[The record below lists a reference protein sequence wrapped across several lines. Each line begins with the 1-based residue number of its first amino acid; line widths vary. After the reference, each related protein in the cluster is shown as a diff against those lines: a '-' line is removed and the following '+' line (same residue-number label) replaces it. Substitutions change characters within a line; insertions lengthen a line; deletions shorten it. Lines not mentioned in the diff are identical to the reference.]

1 MPSCFSQFCYVCSSA
16 VILTALVA
24 GQSDP
29 VAQAKPPNAFL
40 EVQEPR
46 GGVEAQTDA
55 RSVQAQTAG
64 AGQPTGAGQP
74 KGPGI
79 GASDRLPASRFQTN
93 RLGMSPTDFA
103 GFLFL
108 PAVTYSAGPQAD
120 SVAVADV
127 NGDGK
132 LDLVV
137 ANGCLTPSNCAYSE
151 GEVSVLLGNGDGTFR
166 TAVTY
171 STYGQGTYSLA
182 VADLNGDDNPDVI
195 VTNDWSNSVSVLMGN
210 GDGTFRTPVVY
221 SSGGL
226 APDSIAVGDVN
237 GDGKPDLVVANFD
250 QNSNNANGGVSVL
263 RGNGDGTFQA
273 PVSFSSGGYDATSV
287 AIGDVNGD
295 GHLDLIVVN
304 LCQSVGSCGEPSGV
318 SVLLGNDDG
327 SFNEPVSYSSGVYP
341 SYSVALGDL
350 NRDGHPDLVVGGA
363 ADGGGMASVLLGN
376 GDGTF
381 QAPIGYSSGFDS
393 TAYGIVIR
401 DVNNDGYSDLVM
413 TDGGGCYRSCGGG
426 VSLLLGNGDGTF
438 QTSVTYPSGAYKS
451 GGGGNLM
458 AVADVN
464 GDGTPDLLVANQCGH
479 EWFSCDIGTVSVLL
493 NNNGAPLT
501 TTSLVSSLNPAN
513 LNQMVTYTATVTSQ
527 AGGSVNGAVTFT
539 DSYSTAATVVTLLN
553 NRASYSTSYPKGDI
567 GAHVITATYPGSLH
581 NALGSQ
587 SKLTEFVRGAVSKTV
602 VTTSGSPSFVGQPVT
617 FTATVTSMSGAIP
630 DGELV
635 TFYNGS
641 KLLASVPMAGG
652 KAAYTTSL
660 LSAVKH
666 VVKAAYLG
674 DTKFEPSSG
683 AVVQVVERYPTT
695 TTLRSSPN
703 PSIYGQA
710 VTLTATVSSGAPGG
724 PTGTV
729 TFKNGTTT
737 LGGAKL
743 IAGTARLTTKYLPVG
758 TLTITANYN
767 GDAYSAKS
775 SGTITQTVQ

>member
-1 MPSCFSQFCYVCSSA
+1 MPFRFSPFCYVCLSA
-16 VILTALVA
+16 VLLTALVA

-40 EVQEPR
+40 DAQKPR
-46 GGVEAQTDA
+46 GGVQLQTDA
-55 RSVQAQTAG
+55 RNVLGQTAG
-64 AGQPTGAGQP
+64 AGQTGVGT
-74 KGPGI
+74 
-79 GASDRLPASRFQTN
+79 SDRLPASRFQTN
-93 RLGMSPTDFA
+93 RLGISPTDSA
-103 GFLFL
+103 AFLFL
-108 PAVTYSAGPQAD
+108 PAVTYPAGPQAD

-132 LDLVV
+132 PDLVV
-137 ANGCLTPSNCAYSE
+137 ANGCLTPSNCGYSE
-151 GEVSVLLGNGDGTFR
+151 GEISVLLGNGDGTFQ

-171 STYGQGTYSLA
+171 PTYGLGSYSLV
-182 VADLNGDDNPDVI
+182 VADLNGDGHPDV
-195 VTNDWSNSVSVLMGN
+195 VVANNWSNSVSVLMGN

-226 APDSIAVGDVN
+226 YPDSIAIGDVN

-250 QNSNNANGGVSVL
+250 QNSNDANGGVSVL
-263 RGNGDGTFQA
+263 LGNGDGTFQA
-273 PVSFSSGGYDATSV
+273 PTSFSSGEYDATSI
-287 AIGDVNGD
+287 AIADVNGD

-304 LCQSVGSCGEPSGV
+304 LCQSVSTCGEPSGV
-318 SVLLGNDDG
+318 SVLLGKGDG
-327 SFNEPVSYSSGVYP
+327 SFKEPVSYSSGVSP
-341 SYSVALGDL
+341 SYSVAVGDL
-350 NRDGHPDLVVGGA
+350 NRDGHPDLVVAGNTE
-363 ADGGGMASVLLGN
+363 GMASVLLGN

-381 QAPIGYSSGFDS
+381 QAAIGYSSGVYGIP
-393 TAYGIVIR
+393 YGIVIR
-401 DVNNDGYSDLVM
+401 DVNNDGYLDLVM
-413 TDGGGCYRSCGGG
+413 TYGSDCGPCGGA
-426 VSLLLGNGDGTF
+426 VSFLLGNGDGTF
-438 QTSVTYPSGAYKS
+438 QTAVSYSSGAFKS

-464 GDGTPDLLVANQCGH
+464 GDGTPDLVVANQCGN

-501 TTSLVSSLNPAN
+501 TTSLVSSLNPVN

-527 AGGSVNGAVTFT
+527 AGGTVNGAVTFW
-539 DSYSTAATVVTLLN
+539 DSFSTVPTVVTLVN
-553 NRASYSTSYPKGDI
+553 NRASYSTSYPSYPKGEI
-567 GAHVITATYPGSLH
+567 GAHLITATYPGSLH

-587 SKLTEFVRGAVSKTV
+587 STLTEYVRGALSKTV

-617 FTATVTSMSGAIP
+617 FTATVTSTSGAIP

-641 KLLASVPMAGG
+641 KLLASVPLAGG

-660 LSAVKH
+660 LAAFKH
-666 VVKAAYLG
+666 LIKAAYLG

-683 AVVQVVERYPTT
+683 TVVQVVERYPTT
-695 TTLRSSPN
+695 TTLSSSPN
-703 PSIYGQA
+703 PSIFGQA
-710 VTLTATVSSGAPGG
+710 VILTATVSSTAPGG

-743 IAGTARLTTKYLPVG
+743 ISGKATLTTKSLPVG
-758 TLTITANYN
+758 TLTITAIYN
-767 GDAYSAKS
+767 GDTYSAKS
-775 SGTITQTVQ
+775 SGTTTQTVQ